1 MSGGGRSDGGC
12 VDLHS
17 AIDAALRPFLPRQP
31 VEPDA
36 LRRSRVIVIV
46 TVVMLA
52 VGVSFVPRFWIL
64 GVPQMSFGISVA
76 MLVGVGNLLILRRRG
91 NPMLSGNLAVGVLFS
106 ILVLSNTSSGGFYD
120 PNMGWLYV
128 VPLCAFMLCDPRTG
142 WVWTGVT
149 LLACASFWGID
160 VAGFAI
166 PDHVSPNSHAAQSL
180 IHRSF
185 TILSIALMAVGFVV
199 AQRSTERS
207 LSLANQALAD
217 EARIRRLAEERA
229 EAASHAKSLFLAH
242 TSHEIR
248 TPMTAVLG
256 FVEVLLEDGDLAKA
270 PADRIEALGAISRNA
285 KHLQSII
292 DDVLD
297 LSRIEAGR
305 VELEIRAVSP
315 TAAVEN
321 VKAVLMQRAVEE
333 SLYLRVECD
342 RDVPQ
347 SIQADSTR
355 MTQILINLV
364 GNALKFTETGGVTIR
379 VTVDRRGAE
388 QKLLIAVA
396 DTGIGITQEQ
406 LSRLFE
412 PFAQADS
419 SMSRR
424 YGGTGLGLKISKDL
438 AGLMGGEIAVK
449 SEPGRGSTF
458 TLELPAGPLENLP
471 MVEEPAL
478 ELERQ
483 MSPKPESPSPE
494 VLKGRR
500 ILVAEDAVDSQRLI
514 RHVLGRL
521 GASVDVAENG
531 RSAVELA
538 LVACDEDAPYDVIL
552 MDLQM
557 PEMDGYEAT
566 RKLRLEGYTAPII
579 ALTAHAM
586 EGEPKRC
593 LEAGCNAI
601 ETKPINRQ
609 SLLATIRAHLFNPK
623 RPTSSPPRSPGPR
636 GGEARG

>member
-1 MSGGGRSDGGC
+1 MSGSGPSDAGF
-12 VDLHS
+12 VELQT

-31 VEPDA
+31 VDPDA
-36 LRRSRVIVIV
+36 LRRSRVIAIV

-52 VGVSFVPRFWIL
+52 VGVPFVPRFWML

-76 MLVGVGNLLILRRRG
+76 MLVAVGNLLILRRHG

-128 VPLCAFMLCDPRTG
+128 VPLSAFMLCDARSG
-142 WVWTGVT
+142 WLWTGVT
-149 LLACASFWGID
+149 LLACASFWGLDI
-160 VAGFAI
+160 AGFAI
-166 PDHVSPNSHAAQSL
+166 PDHVPPSSHAAQSL
-180 IHRSF
+180 FHRSF
-185 TILSIALMAVGFVV
+185 TVVSIALMAVGFVA

-207 LSLANQALAD
+207 LSLANQALAE

-229 EAASHAKSLFLAH
+229 EGASRAKSLFLAH
-242 TSHEIR
+242 MSHEIR

-256 FVEVLLEDGDLAKA
+256 FAEVLLESGDLTDA
-270 PADRIEALGAISRNA
+270 PPDRIEALGAIMRNA

-292 DDVLD
+292 DGVLD

-305 VELEIRAVSP
+305 IELEIRALSP

-321 VKAVLMQRAVEE
+321 VKAVLMQRAIEQG
-333 SLYLRVECD
+333 LYLRVDYE

-355 MTQILINLV
+355 VTQILINLV
-364 GNALKFTETGGVTIR
+364 GNAIKFTETGGVTIR
-379 VTVDRRGAE
+379 VALDRRGTE
-388 QKLLIAVA
+388 QMLLVAVA
-396 DTGIGITQEQ
+396 DTGIGISQEQ

-438 AGLMGGEIAVK
+438 ASLMGGEIAVE

-458 TLELPAGPLENLP
+458 TLRLPTGPLGNLP
-471 MVEEPAL
+471 MVGEPAL

-483 MSPKPESPSPE
+483 TSPEPESPSPE
-494 VLKGRR
+494 ALKGRR
-500 ILVAEDAVDSQRLI
+500 ILVAEDAVDNRRLI

-521 GASVDVAENG
+521 GASVEVAENG
-531 RSAVELA
+531 RAALELA

-566 RKLRLEGYTAPII
+566 RTLRLEGYTAPII
-579 ALTAHAM
+579 ALTAHAL
-586 EGEPKRC
+586 EGELKRC

-609 SLLATIRAHLFNPK
+609 RLLSTIRAHLFNPK
-623 RPTSSPPRSPGPR
+623 RPTSSPPRSRGPR
-636 GGEARG
+636 AGEARG